1 METDSDVKRVVVGMH
16 EALPDSIG
24 NSHSMGDA
32 RAGAEGRSS
41 GEETYKALENF
52 RDHTYPD
59 GSKKPV
65 YVLASHSH
73 YYMNNIFA
81 TDKLTD
87 NQKKQPLPGWIVG
100 MAGAVRFALPEGAPK
115 TALTNIYGYLLGT
128 VSHRFF
134 FSRSARVRYPA
145 ICSAALSGC
154 ADSLVLRTQLASW
167 GTRNSRHNIPLC
179 AA

>member
-65 YVLASHSH
+65 YVLASHSR

-87 NQKKQPLPGWIVG
+87 NQKSSPCR
-100 MAGAVRFALPEGAPK
+100 AGSWERPEP
-115 TALTNIYGYLLGT
+115 
-128 VSHRFF
+128 S
-134 FSRSARVRYPA
+134 
-145 ICSAALSGC
+145 
-154 ADSLVLRTQLASW
+154 VLRFQMVLQKPSSPMSTDISW
-167 GTRNSRHNIPLC
+167 ARYLRVAQSIFLFTKCTSPISRDMFGSVIRMR
-179 AA
+179 